1 MSKLI
6 KQMEMNALRQSFGGV
21 RNLVLIS
28 ATKIDAGTT
37 HALRMRLRGQNIRL
51 QMVKNSLAR
60 RVLAED
66 GIELKDVWA
75 GPTLFAWGLE
85 SVKDL
90 SKAIDVLVAELRKKD
105 PKVEE
110 KIKLKGAVAEGQQ
123 VSAEQARAMP
133 TRQEIIGELVGMI
146 IGPAGTL
153 AAMLT
158 GPASQIASQIQSI
171 AEKKEGEEAEPA
183 PAAAG

>member
-6 KQMEMNALRQSFGGV
+6 KQLEMDALKKSFGGV
-21 RNLVLIS
+21 RNMVLIS

-60 RVLAED
+60 RVLAES
-66 GIELKDVWA
+66 GVELKDVWA

-90 SKAIDVLVAELRKKD
+90 SRAIDGLVADLKKKD

-110 KIKLKGAVAEGQQ
+110 KIQL
-123 VSAEQARAMP
+123 
-133 TRQEIIGELVGMI
+133 
-146 IGPAGTL
+146 
-153 AAMLT
+153 
-158 GPASQIASQIQSI
+158 
-171 AEKKEGEEAEPA
+171 
-183 PAAAG
+183 